1 MIWLRLRKSLRSQ
14 RGGIALLVV
23 LGFMALSVPLVS
35 SALGLASTASI
46 DSRSKKQIL
55 RRQYCALGAG
65 EYVNYLMNNTARW
78 SQWWVDN
85 PGGQETLGFCGETV
99 TLSISLP
106 SQPPIDSLSDSP
118 SGPGETPPI
127 PGYNNRRLQTTKSI
141 DPLDPADPTTRIYTI
156 TVTNRS
162 SGDMNLNKVL
172 DRLPEGFTYL
182 GPTTGVTIVPPDIDG
197 RLLTWNLSP
206 LGLPEVGPGES
217 ESLTFKV
224 SVDAGLA
231 DGNYCNDA
239 WVEAGGTQTGS
250 GKTAAAVIGS
260 PGNDICQN
268 EPAAAVV
275 TKKVTSATD
284 FEVAELTPPSS
295 TYSVVIGYTIDI
307 KNIGTGSLTMT
318 RIRDLLPLGFCF
330 VEDSA
335 TLDGNPHPNPSLNIP
350 NGGTP
355 CPDDETRQRVTWDLT
370 DVIPS
375 GGSRVL
381 VFRALATVK
390 AGDYW
395 SDVLVTFDETVDDAY
410 TWPTAVVT
418 LRDAFKVEAQIGD
431 SNEVIGIFQ
440 VWVGTDTGTINRWT
454 VK

>member
-1 MIWLRLRKSLRSQ
+1 M
-14 RGGIALLVV
+14 
-23 LGFMALSVPLVS
+23 
-35 SALGLASTASI
+35 
-46 DSRSKKQIL
+46 D
-55 RRQYCALGAG
+55 
-65 EYVNYLMNNTARW
+65 
-78 SQWWVDN
+78 
-85 PGGQETLGFCGETV
+85 
-99 TLSISLP
+99 
-106 SQPPIDSLSDSP
+106 
-118 SGPGETPPI
+118 
-127 PGYNNRRLQTTKSI
+127 
-141 DPLDPADPTTRIYTI
+141 
-156 TVTNRS
+156 
-162 SGDMNLNKVL
+162 
-172 DRLPEGFTYL
+172 
-182 GPTTGVTIVPPDIDG
+182 
-197 RLLTWNLSP
+197 
-206 LGLPEVGPGES
+206 
-217 ESLTFKV
+217 
-224 SVDAGLA
+224 
-231 DGNYCNDA
+231 
-239 WVEAGGTQTGS
+239 AGGTQTGS

-260 PGNDICQN
+260 PGNDICRN

-307 KNIGTGSLTMT
+307 KNIGTSSLTMT

-335 TLDGNPHPNPSLNIP
+335 TLDGNSHPNPALNIP

-355 CPDDETRQRVTWDLT
+355 CPDDETRQRVTWDLA

-375 GGSRVL
+375 GASRAL

-431 SNEVIGIFQ
+431 SNEVIGTFQ